1 MNVKQQAGAGS
12 QPDQATLLGILRD
25 ARERLEIFQK
35 RHDER
40 VAIIGLSGRFPG
52 ADDIDGF
59 WRLLAEGGTG
69 LKPVT
74 DADLESA
81 GVDPRLS
88 GQPDYV
94 RVWGG
99 FSDPTAFDAGF
110 FGYAPREAQLL
121 DPQQRVFL
129 ECAWNALEHAGYG
142 NGKGRGRTGV
152 YAGGSL
158 NYHFTHIHSDPSLRD
173 NVAPLQAGLGNVSG
187 MIASRVAY
195 HLDLDGPSVGVQ
207 ATCATGLVSV
217 HLAAQALLAG
227 ECEMAV
233 AGAVSV
239 GQPKP
244 AGYLYEAGGIGAPD
258 GQCRPFDAAA
268 NGTIF
273 TNGVGAVI
281 LKRLGDARADGDTIY
296 AVIAGSA
303 IGNDGGSKVGLTAP
317 SVKGQ
322 ASVLKKAL
330 ANAGIAPSA
339 VDYVEA
345 HATATAI
352 GDPIELTALNR
363 VYGPSLRAE
372 GRTCLIGSVKGNVG
386 HMDAAAGIGGLIKA
400 ILALRHECL
409 PASGN
414 FTTPSSSCDF
424 ESGPFRVAAKKSD
437 WKADADRPR
446 RAAVSAFGMGG
457 SNAHVIIEEAPERE
471 PPAERGTE
479 ALLLPLSA
487 RSAASLTAMQASL
500 SDALAK
506 IEEREGGALADVAHT
521 LQTGRETFNHR
532 SITLATTLSDASMRL
547 KAASGPGF
555 AAGQIP
561 QHDPS
566 LVFMFPGQGS
576 QHVGMAGSLYEGDQY
591 FRAAL
596 DECLSLIPEELGIRP
611 LLLQGADAASTGLDR
626 TDRAQPALFAV
637 EYALARMWMQKG
649 VQPRAMIG
657 HSVGEYVAACLAGVF
672 SLRDAMVLV
681 LARGRL
687 MQGCAPGGMLSVMLP
702 EADLRVRLDEGL
714 EIAAVNGPGSCV
726 VAGDTAALHRL
737 AERLEK
743 DGAGCRLLKTSH
755 AFHSAAM
762 EPILEE
768 FSSLFAS
775 INLAAPTIDVMSN
788 LSGNWLRAEEARN
801 PAYWTEHLRRA
812 VNFSDGIKHILALS
826 APVLLEVG
834 PGSTLSRLA
843 RQQAHEECRIITSL
857 PDAVGMAGSADHALL
872 AFGQLWLAGIDVR
885 WEAPHGGSPHR
896 RVGLP
901 GYHFE
906 RQSYWIAPPAG
917 TQDITAPATHR
928 PMAEWFHQPVWK
940 TRPLKIGASAAAK
953 GRWLV
958 FGAESLL
965 GIPDGIDA
973 VLVREGALFSASE
986 RAYTIDPARA
996 EHLVSLFD
1004 DLAQKNWTPD
1014 QIVSGFGLAE
1024 RDAPDAASNF
1034 ALALAQALAR
1044 GGQRPDVT
1052 FIGRSMHGI
1061 FAADGVAPA
1070 KARINGL
1077 ARMLG
1082 QELPGL
1088 SCRSIDLQGLPDANA
1103 AKYLRDVISSPFVEG
1118 EQIYALRDG
1127 LLLTLS
1133 HERVELDGA
1142 AGSAPV
1148 KPGETYLVVGELLG
1162 GLALVYARALI
1173 KAGAKVILAGR
1184 AGIPLAPDWERWL
1197 ASHSPR
1203 HPVSLF
1209 IQTLRSLGT
1218 PGRDYLLFSGDVSDA
1233 EWLRL
1238 SLEEG
1243 EKSLGAVKG
1252 VFHTA
1257 AMGDQYFGLLGSENF
1272 DTRSL
1277 QAVKSGAIDAIDR
1290 VLGQRNGIFVLVQSS
1305 LSSIVG
1311 GTGLA
1316 RYAAENSYLD
1326 AFVSAKRHRSGP
1338 VWKSVNWDAC
1348 ASIHAPEAGH
1358 AAHREISPEEVWQ
1371 VTTLV
1376 LEEPS
1381 ASSIVVTP
1389 YDLESRPAAEVRE
1402 PDAATASSQKNARSG
1417 VSAAYAAPQGPLEEE
1432 VVAIMAELLGING
1445 IGAADNFFE
1454 LGGHSL
1460 LAIQVVARLRKRFDV
1475 EIPMRALLF
1484 DAPTAA
1490 GLARVIQEGLD
1501 ARNQEADIL
1510 ASMLDDVEAG
1520 R

>member
-40 VAIIGLSGRFPG
+40 VAIIGLAGRFPG

-59 WRLLAEGGTG
+59 WQLLADGGSG
-69 LKPVT
+69 LTTVT

-81 GVDPRLS
+81 GVDPQLS

-142 NGKGRGRTGV
+142 SGKSRGRTGV

-173 NVAPLQAGLGNVSG
+173 SVAPLQAGLGNVSG

-195 HLDLDGPSVGVQ
+195 HLDLEGPSVGVQ

-217 HLAAQALLAG
+217 HLAVQALLSG

-258 GQCRPFDAAA
+258 GQCRPFDADAS
-268 NGTIF
+268 GTIF

-281 LKRLGDARADGDTIY
+281 LKRLGDAKAAGDTVY

-303 IGNDGGSKVGLTAP
+303 IGNDGSSKVGLTAP

-330 ANAGIAPSA
+330 TNAGIAPSA

-363 VYGPSLRAE
+363 IYGPSLRAE
-372 GRTCLIGSVKGNVG
+372 GRTCLIGSLKGNVG
-386 HMDAAAGIGGLIKA
+386 HMDAAAGIGGLIKTV
-400 ILALRHECL
+400 LALRHECL

-414 FTTPSSSCDF
+414 FTTPSSACDF
-424 ESGPFRVAAKKSD
+424 ESGPFRVVAGKSD

-446 RAAVSAFGMGG
+446 RAAISAFGMGG
-457 SNAHVIIEEAPERE
+457 SNAHVIIEEAPARQESMEGETGAR
-471 PPAERGTE
+471 
-479 ALLLPLSA
+479 LLPLSA
-487 RSAASLTAMQASL
+487 RSAASLAAMQSSL
-500 SDALAK
+500 SDALSK
-506 IEEREGGALADVAHT
+506 TGKHQGGSLADVAHT

-532 SITLATTLSDASMRL
+532 SITLATTLSDAAERL

-555 AAGQIP
+555 ATGQIP

-576 QHVGMAGSLYEGDQY
+576 QHVGMARSLYEREEH

-596 DECLSLIPEELGIRP
+596 DECLSLMPDDLEIRA
-611 LLLQGADAASTGLDR
+611 LLLAGLDASNTGLDR

-637 EYALARMWMQKG
+637 EYALARMWMHKG
-649 VQPRAMIG
+649 LQPRAMIG

-672 SLRDAMVLV
+672 SLKDAMFLV

-687 MQGCAPGGMLSVMLP
+687 MQGCAAGGMLSVMLP
-702 EADLRVRLDEGL
+702 EADLRARLDEGL

-726 VAGDTAALHRL
+726 VAGDMEVLHRF

-743 DGAGCRLLKTSH
+743 DGAGCRLLRTSH

-768 FSSLFAS
+768 FAGLFDGIALS
-775 INLAAPTIDVMSN
+775 APAIDVMSN
-788 LSGNWLRAEEARN
+788 LSGNWLRPEEARN

-812 VNFSDGIKHILALS
+812 VNFSDGMNHLLELS

-843 RQQAHEECRIITSL
+843 RQQANEDCRIVTSL
-857 PDAVGMAGSADHALL
+857 PDVAGTTDAANHALL

-885 WEAPHGGSPHR
+885 WEALDDGSPRR

-906 RQSYWIAPPAG
+906 RQSYWIAPPTVG
-917 TQDITAPATHR
+917 RETAVAAIHR

-940 TRPLKIGASAAAK
+940 TRPLKIGVSAAAK

-958 FGAESLL
+958 FGAALPE
-965 GIPDGIDA
+965 IPHGIDA
-973 VLVREGALFSASE
+973 VLVGEGATFSASE
-986 RAYTIDPARA
+986 KAYTIDPTSA
-996 EHLVSLFD
+996 EHLLALFD
-1004 DLAQKNWTPD
+1004 DLARKNWTPD
-1014 QIVSGFGLAE
+1014 QIISGFGLA
-1024 RDAPDAASNF
+1024 DTDLPDAAWNF
-1034 ALALAQALAR
+1034 ALALASTLA
-1044 GGQRPDVT
+1044 GGNLRPDVT

-1061 FAADGVAPA
+1061 FAADEVRPA

-1077 ARMLG
+1077 ARMLS

-1103 AKYLRDVISSPFVEG
+1103 AKYIRDVVSSPLVEG

-1127 LLLTLS
+1127 ILFALS
-1133 HERVELDGA
+1133 HERVELSDVE
-1142 AGSAPV
+1142 AGSIA
-1148 KPGETYLVVGELLG
+1148 KPGETYLVIGELLG
-1162 GLALVYARALI
+1162 GLGLVYARGLI

-1184 AGIPLAPDWERWL
+1184 AGIPLVPDWERWL

-1218 PGRDYLLFSGDVSDA
+1218 PGRDYLLFSGDVS
-1233 EWLRL
+1233 EVQWLRS

-1243 EKSLGAVKG
+1243 EKILGTVKG

-1257 AMGDQYFGLLGSENF
+1257 AMGDQYFGLLGNESF
-1272 DTRSL
+1272 DTKSL
-1277 QAVKSGAIDAIDR
+1277 QAVKSGAIDALDR
-1290 VLGQRNGIFVLVQSS
+1290 VLGQRSDIFVLVQSS

-1311 GTGLA
+1311 GKGLG
-1316 RYAAENSYLD
+1316 RYAAENAYLD
-1326 AFVSAKRHRSGP
+1326 AFVSAKWQVSGP

-1348 ASIHAPEAGH
+1348 ASVHATEASH
-1358 AAHREISPEEVWQ
+1358 AAHREITPEEVWRI
-1371 VTTLV
+1371 TALV
-1376 LEEPS
+1376 LS
-1381 ASSIVVTP
+1381 QASPASIVVTP
-1389 YDLESRPAAEVRE
+1389 YDLENRPVAAVQGS
-1402 PDAATASSQKNARSG
+1402 DGATASGQKSARSG
-1417 VSAAYAAPQGPLEEE
+1417 LSAAYAAPQGPLEAE

-1445 IGAADNFFE
+1445 IGVADNFFE

-1501 ARNQEADIL
+1501 ARNHEADML

>member
-1 MNVKQQAGAGS
+1 MNVNQQAGVGS
-12 QPDQATLLGILRD
+12 QPDQAALFAILRD
-25 ARERLEIFQK
+25 ARQRLETFQK
-35 RHDER
+35 RQDER
-40 VAIIGLSGRFPG
+40 VAIIGLAGRFPG
-52 ADDIDGF
+52 ADDIDGL
-59 WRLLAEGGTG
+59 WRLLADGGSG
-69 LKPVT
+69 LTAVT

-81 GVDPRLS
+81 GVDPQLS

-142 NGKGRGRTGV
+142 SGKSRGRTGV

-173 NVAPLQAGLGNVSG
+173 SVAPLQAGLGNVSG

-217 HLAAQALLAG
+217 HLAAQALLSG

-258 GQCRPFDAAA
+258 GQCRPFDACA

-273 TNGVGAVI
+273 TNGVGVVI
-281 LKRLGDARADGDTIY
+281 LKRLGDAKAAGDTIY

-303 IGNDGGSKVGLTAP
+303 IGNDGRSKVGLTAP

-363 VYGPSLRAE
+363 IYGPSLRAE
-372 GRTCLIGSVKGNVG
+372 GRTCLIGSLKGNVG
-386 HMDAAAGIGGLIKA
+386 HMDAAAGIGGLIKTV
-400 ILALRHECL
+400 LALRHECL

-414 FTTPSSSCDF
+414 FTTPSSACDF
-424 ESGPFRVAAKKSD
+424 ESGPFRVVAGKSD
-437 WKADADRPR
+437 WRADAGRPR
-446 RAAVSAFGMGG
+446 RAAISAFGMGG
-457 SNAHVIIEEAPERE
+457 SNAHVIIEEAPERQE
-471 PPAERGTE
+471 PAEGDAR
-479 ALLLPLSA
+479 AVLLPLSA
-487 RSAASLTAMQASL
+487 RSTASLAAMQSSL

-506 IEEREGGALADVAHT
+506 IGDNEGVSLADVAYT
-521 LQTGRETFNHR
+521 LQTGRETFSHR
-532 SITLATTLSDASMRL
+532 SIMVAASLSDASERL

-555 AAGQIP
+555 ATGQIP
-561 QHDPS
+561 PHDPS

-576 QHVGMAGSLYEGDQY
+576 QHVGMARSLYEREEH
-591 FRAAL
+591 FRVAL
-596 DECLSLIPEELGIRP
+596 DECLSLIPDDLGLRA
-611 LLLQGADAASTGLDR
+611 LLLAAADASDAGLDR

-649 VQPRAMIG
+649 LQPRAMIG

-672 SLRDAMVLV
+672 SLKDAMFLV

-687 MQGCAPGGMLSVMLP
+687 MQACTPGGMLSVMLP
-702 EADLRVRLDEGL
+702 EADLRARLDERL
-714 EIAAVNGPGSCV
+714 EIAAVNGPGNCV
-726 VAGDTAALHRL
+726 VAGDTQLL
-737 AERLEK
+737 QSFAERLEK
-743 DGAGCRLLKTSH
+743 DGVGCRPLRTSH

-768 FSSLFAS
+768 FTGLIEGIDLS
-775 INLAAPTIDVMSN
+775 APAIDVMSN
-788 LSGNWLRAEEARN
+788 LSGKWLRADEARD
-801 PAYWTEHLRRA
+801 PAYWAEHLRRA
-812 VNFSDGIKHILALS
+812 VNFSEGIKHILELPS
-826 APVLLEVG
+826 PVLLEVG

-843 RQQAHEECRIITSL
+843 RQQANEDCRIVTSL
-857 PDAVGMAGSADHALL
+857 PDLAATSDAADHALL
-872 AFGQLWLAGIDVR
+872 AFGQLWLAGIDIQ
-885 WEAPHGGSPHR
+885 WEALYDGSPRR

-906 RQSYWIAPPAG
+906 RQSCWIAPP
-917 TQDITAPATHR
+917 THRQDVAVPASHR
-928 PMAEWFHQPVWK
+928 PMAEWFHQAMWK
-940 TRPLKIGASAAAK
+940 TRPLKIGAASSAR

-958 FGAESLL
+958 FGAQALFD
-965 GIPDGIDA
+965 IPDGIDA
-973 VLVREGALFSASE
+973 VLVREGAAFSALE
-986 RAYTIDPARA
+986 KAYTIDPASA
-996 EHLVSLFD
+996 EHLRAVFD
-1004 DLAQKNWTPD
+1004 DLAKRNWTPD
-1014 QIVSGFGLAE
+1014 QIISGFGLA
-1024 RDAPDAASNF
+1024 DADLPDAAWKF
-1034 ALALAQALAR
+1034 ALALARTLA
-1044 GGQRPDVT
+1044 GGSQRPDVT

-1061 FAADGVAPA
+1061 FAADGVEPA

-1077 ARMLG
+1077 TRMLG

-1088 SCRSIDLQGLPDANA
+1088 SCRSIDLQGLPNADDA
-1103 AKYLRDVISSPFVEG
+1103 KSLRHVICSPFVEG
-1118 EQIYALRDG
+1118 EHIYALRDG
-1127 LLLTLS
+1127 ILFALS
-1133 HERVELDGA
+1133 HERVELSGAADGA
-1142 AGSAPV
+1142 VA
-1148 KPGETYLVVGELLG
+1148 KPGETYLVLGELLG
-1162 GLALVYARALI
+1162 GLALVYARALL
-1173 KAGAKVILAGR
+1173 KSGAKVILAGR
-1184 AGIPLAPDWERWL
+1184 AGIPLVPDWERWL

-1218 PGRDYLLFSGDVSDA
+1218 PGKDFLLFSGDISDA
-1233 EWLRL
+1233 QWLRS
-1238 SLEEG
+1238 SLEEA
-1243 EKSLGAVKG
+1243 ETSLGAVKG
-1252 VFHTA
+1252 VFHAA
-1257 AMGDQYFGLLGSENF
+1257 AMGDQYFGLLSSENF
-1272 DTRSL
+1272 DTKSL
-1277 QAVKSGAIDAIDR
+1277 QAVKSGTIDALDR
-1290 VLGQRNGIFVLVQSS
+1290 VLGQRSGIFVLVQSS

-1311 GTGLA
+1311 GTGLGH
-1316 RYAAENSYLD
+1316 YAAENAYLD
-1326 AFVSAKRHRSGP
+1326 AFVSAKRPGSGP

-1348 ASIHAPEAGH
+1348 ASVHATEAGQT
-1358 AAHREISPEEVWQ
+1358 AHREITPEEVWQ
-1371 VTTLV
+1371 VTALV
-1376 LEEPS
+1376 LSE
-1381 ASSIVVTP
+1381 ASPASIVVTP
-1389 YDLESRPAAEVRE
+1389 YDLENRPAADVQGT
-1402 PDAATASSQKNARSG
+1402 DGATDNSHKSARSG

-1445 IGAADNFFE
+1445 IGVADNFFE

-1501 ARNQEADIL
+1501 ARSQEADIL
-1510 ASMLDDVEAG
+1510 ALMLDEVEAG